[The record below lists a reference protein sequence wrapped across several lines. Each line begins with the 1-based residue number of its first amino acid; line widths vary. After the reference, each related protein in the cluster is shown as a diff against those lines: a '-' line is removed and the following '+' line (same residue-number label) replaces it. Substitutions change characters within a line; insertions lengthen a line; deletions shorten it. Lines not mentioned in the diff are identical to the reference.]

1 MSAIWND
8 IRIRLVFIFPVLVKF
23 PMPGNSGSWIHQ
35 DINVVINM
43 FRVEFLGNVVV
54 VFSVNNA

>member
-1 MSAIWND
+1 
-8 IRIRLVFIFPVLVKF
+8 
-23 PMPGNSGSWIHQ
+23 MPGNSGSWIHQ